1 MASAGVGT
9 EMMYA
14 SKPGSRRNT
23 SNDPAIISSRATIY
37 QHRSEVDAAGEGGS
51 GRGSNLE
58 RSEFRLLEGKHSLTF
73 GPT

>member
-9 EMMYA
+9 EVMYA

-23 SNDPAIISSRATIY
+23 SNDPAIISFRATIY

-51 GRGSNLE
+51 KSRALTHRDAKGR
-58 RSEFRLLEGKHSLTF
+58 RLLWLE
-73 GPT
+73 